1 MKNQNHINKNTGGD
15 IRENNR
21 TNNINTQCPKG
32 RSISPERH
40 SPVAL
45 RETDQQIQPAGKK

>member
-1 MKNQNHINKNTGGD
+1 MKSHNHVNKNPGDD

-32 RSISPERH
+32 KSTSPERH
-40 SPVAL
+40 SRA

>member
-1 MKNQNHINKNTGGD
+1 MTNQNHINKNTGGD

-21 TNNINTQCPKG
+21 TNNINAQCPKG
-32 RSISPERH
+32 KSVSPERH
-40 SPVAL
+40 STA

>member
-1 MKNQNHINKNTGGD
+1 MKSQNHINKNTGGD

-21 TNNINTQCPKG
+21 TNNINTQCLKG
-32 RSISPERH
+32 KSIIPERH
-40 SPVAL
+40 SPA